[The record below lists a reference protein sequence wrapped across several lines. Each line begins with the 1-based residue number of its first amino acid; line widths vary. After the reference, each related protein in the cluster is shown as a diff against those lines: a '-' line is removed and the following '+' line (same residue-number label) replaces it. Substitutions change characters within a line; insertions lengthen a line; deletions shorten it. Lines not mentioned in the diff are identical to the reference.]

1 MHNNDYTIKDGLL
14 LKRQLDILSRELQK
28 AIFNLNF
35 LQDKFII
42 NLKKLDEKKH
52 EIYSN
57 EYLSHLKYLKEE
69 YKNTGKFQ
77 SINNDE
83 GILNSEIYKKET
95 LKFKIDLLRRLK
107 LDDELQNLPLEEL
120 DATSKI
126 LTKNEISFGNKI
138 IQSNFNFKT
147 KLSSLS
153 DIASSFPNFQRRNF
167 EIHEE
172 K

>member
-1 MHNNDYTIKDGLL
+1 MHKNNYTIKDGLL
-14 LKRQLDILSRELQK
+14 LKKQLDILSRDLQK

-42 NLKKLDEKKH
+42 NLKKLDEKKQ
-52 EIYSN
+52 SN
-57 EYLSHLKYLKEE
+57 EFLSHLKYLKEE

-77 SINNDE
+77 FINNDE
-83 GILNSEIYKKET
+83 RILNSETYKKET
-95 LKFKIDLLRRLK
+95 LKFKIDLIRRLK

-120 DATSKI
+120 DVTSNI
-126 LTKNEISFGNKI
+126 LRKNEISFGNKI

-147 KLSSLS
+147 KFSSLS

-167 EIHEE
+167 EIHGE